1 MYDFCIPWAPYTII
15 ACLTWNREW
24 ETNATLNSY
33 ITYQVAANRKWETNV
48 TLNSYITYQVAANR
62 E

>member
-33 ITYQVAANRKWETNV
+33 T
-48 TLNSYITYQVAANR
+48 TYQVAANR
-62 E
+62 EWETNATLNSLNS